1 MFFLQFIQCLFPD
14 FSTDFYLFEIMIRCR
29 MGMDEFGLLLI
40 NLNENGR
47 KNFNT
52 AKLVLITLSK
62 ERVIKLIFSFR

>member
-1 MFFLQFIQCLFPD
+1 
-14 FSTDFYLFEIMIRCR
+14 